1 MAISKSYDQNEFA
14 LFSLS
19 KTPTWA
25 LFLLEPFFKNDTKS
39 KIFSDCLESVDLI
52 RTVSFS
58 HSPLGGQFYY
68 VHFQTLKLTS
78 ISTFKLSLL
87 VGCANGGFEKLTV
100 RGSPNNGVAIY
111 SAFTN

>member
-39 KIFSDCLESVDLI
+39 EIFSDCLESVDLI